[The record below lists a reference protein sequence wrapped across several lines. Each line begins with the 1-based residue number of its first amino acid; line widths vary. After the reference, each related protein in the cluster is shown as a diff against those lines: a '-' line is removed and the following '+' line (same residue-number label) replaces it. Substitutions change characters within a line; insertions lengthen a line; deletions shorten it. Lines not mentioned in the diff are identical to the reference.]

1 MPVSIRYE
9 SLSCPIN
16 NEKGAGAIMGDQE
29 DGRNMDL
36 EWENRVLCSD
46 ESCIGTIGADGCCRE
61 CGRPYEGELP
71 TGFDAPEG
79 ESLTSSTGPK
89 EDDTWGTLDES
100 SEMED
105 DGHEETVPDDEW
117 ARRILCSD
125 ESCIGVIDEET
136 GCCKECGKP
145 YREV

>member
-1 MPVSIRYE
+1 
-9 SLSCPIN
+9 
-16 NEKGAGAIMGDQE
+16 MGDQE
-29 DGRNMDL
+29 DGLNNMDL

-71 TGFDAPEG
+71 AGFNAPEGELSAGFDAPEG
-79 ESLTSSTGPK
+79 ESLTSSTGSK
-89 EDDTWGTLDES
+89 QDDMWDTLDES
-100 SEMED
+100 NEMED

-125 ESCIGVIDEET
+125 ESCIGVVDEET

-145 YREV
+145 YQEV